1 MMNEETLKKLE
12 PICDTQSI
20 KEAIQTLET
29 TKDCIKASMK
39 LSELQHTCNAL
50 YEKQGLTPEILE
62 LQVTINTYRNK
73 FDSIDPSEIIRSEL
87 GENFV
92 Q

>member
-1 MMNEETLKKLE
+1 MITDEQLQKLE
-12 PICDTQSI
+12 PICDTNSI

-50 YEKQGLTPEILE
+50 YQKQGLTPEILE

-73 FDSIDPSEIIRSEL
+73 FDSIDPSEIVKSEM